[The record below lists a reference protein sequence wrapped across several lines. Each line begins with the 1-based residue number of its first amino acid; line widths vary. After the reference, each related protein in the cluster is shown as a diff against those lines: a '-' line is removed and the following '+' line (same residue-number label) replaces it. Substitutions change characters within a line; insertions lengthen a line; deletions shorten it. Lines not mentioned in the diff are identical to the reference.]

1 MERVPGWSSKQPL
14 QCAFVAIGAALAIT
28 AFPSED
34 VEPASAAAIQAGHV
48 PGRLLV
54 MPRAGLDDDELARA
68 LNAHGARRTQIIDGL
83 GIHVVE
89 LPEQANERAVA
100 RALANTRRFKSV
112 ELDLVHAPVLLPND
126 PSYGSQWHHP
136 KMNTPGAWD
145 RSTAAGT
152 VIAILD
158 SGVDATHPDLA
169 GAMVSGWNTYS
180 NNSDTRD
187 VYGHGTKVAGAA
199 AAIGNNRTGV
209 AGVAFNAR
217 IMPMRVT
224 DTSGYAYSSTLAKAL
239 SWAAD
244 NGARVANMSFAN
256 VTTSSTVVSAAQYFR
271 GKGGVVVAAAGNS
284 GALTSN
290 PATDAITS
298 VAATGSTDGRA
309 SWSSY
314 GSYVDVSAPG
324 VGIWS
329 TTRGGGYASVS
340 GTSFASPVTAGVY
353 ALMIGVN
360 RSLAPATL
368 DKILTTTAVD
378 LGGAG
383 WDQYYGWGRVN
394 AGAAVVKAQQTAAV
408 DSQSPSV
415 SIRSP
420 TSGTV
425 TAFTPVDVS
434 ATDNVGVVR
443 VELYAGSTLVAADT
457 LAPFAFS
464 WDTRK
469 YVNGSITLQARAYD
483 AAGNSR
489 ASSQVTVRV
498 AN

>member
-1 MERVPGWSSKQPL
+1 
-14 QCAFVAIGAALAIT
+14 
-28 AFPSED
+28 
-34 VEPASAAAIQAGHV
+34 
-48 PGRLLV
+48 
-54 MPRAGLDDDELARA
+54 
-68 LNAHGARRTQIIDGL
+68 
-83 GIHVVE
+83 
-89 LPEQANERAVA
+89 
-100 RALANTRRFKSV
+100 
-112 ELDLVHAPVLLPND
+112 
-126 PSYGSQWHHP
+126 
-136 KMNTPGAWD
+136 
-145 RSTAAGT
+145 
-152 VIAILD
+152 
-158 SGVDATHPDLA
+158 
-169 GAMVSGWNTYS
+169 
-180 NNSDTRD
+180 
-187 VYGHGTKVAGAA
+187 
-199 AAIGNNRTGV
+199 
-209 AGVAFNAR
+209 
-217 IMPMRVT
+217 
-224 DTSGYAYSSTLAKAL
+224 
-239 SWAAD
+239 
-244 NGARVANMSFAN
+244 
-256 VTTSSTVVSAAQYFR
+256 
-271 GKGGVVVAAAGNS
+271 VAAAGNS

-298 VAATGSTDGRA
+298 VAATGSTDARA

-383 WDQYYGWGRVN
+383 WDQYYGSGRVN
-394 AGAAVVKAQQTAAV
+394 AGAAVAKAQQTAAV

-420 TSGTV
+420 TSGKV
-425 TAFTPVDVS
+425 TAVAPVDVS

-443 VELYAGSTLVAADT
+443 VEVYAGSMLVAVDT

-469 YVNGSITLQARAYD
+469 HANGYLALQVRAYD

>member
-1 MERVPGWSSKQPL
+1 
-14 QCAFVAIGAALAIT
+14 
-28 AFPSED
+28 
-34 VEPASAAAIQAGHV
+34 
-48 PGRLLV
+48 
-54 MPRAGLDDDELARA
+54 
-68 LNAHGARRTQIIDGL
+68 
-83 GIHVVE
+83 
-89 LPEQANERAVA
+89 
-100 RALANTRRFKSV
+100 
-112 ELDLVHAPVLLPND
+112 
-126 PSYGSQWHHP
+126 
-136 KMNTPGAWD
+136 
-145 RSTAAGT
+145 
-152 VIAILD
+152 
-158 SGVDATHPDLA
+158 
-169 GAMVSGWNTYS
+169 
-180 NNSDTRD
+180 
-187 VYGHGTKVAGAA
+187 
-199 AAIGNNRTGV
+199 
-209 AGVAFNAR
+209 
-217 IMPMRVT
+217 
-224 DTSGYAYSSTLAKAL
+224 
-239 SWAAD
+239 
-244 NGARVANMSFAN
+244 
-256 VTTSSTVVSAAQYFR
+256 VVSAAQYFR

-298 VAATGSTDGRA
+298 VAATGSTDARA

-420 TSGTV
+420 TSGKV
-425 TAFTPVDVS
+425 TAIAPVDVS

-469 YVNGSITLQARAYD
+469 HVNGSITLQARAYD